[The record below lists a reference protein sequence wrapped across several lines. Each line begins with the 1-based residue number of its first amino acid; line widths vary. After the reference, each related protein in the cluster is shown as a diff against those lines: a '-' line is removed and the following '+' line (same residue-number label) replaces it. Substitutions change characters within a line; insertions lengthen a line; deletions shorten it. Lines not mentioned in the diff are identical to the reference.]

1 MSDRSLTI
9 SQKEGMTLYI
19 SLYDLGL
26 FILFILTVVVC
37 AYLIAVLHRTFC
49 VLGYARDILRA
60 HHTDICEMLS
70 VLPKAMTSV
79 SELAD
84 SLKHT
89 VDQAGS
95 AFVVLQD
102 DISDT
107 VDDLRDSLQTFAVY
121 GKVIYDLFRMIFSK
135 S

>member
-1 MSDRSLTI
+1 M
-9 SQKEGMTLYI
+9 YI

-26 FILFILTVVVC
+26 FILFMITVVVSG
-37 AYLIAVLHRTFC
+37 YLIAVLHRTFC
-49 VLGYARDILRA
+49 VLGYVREILSA
-60 HHTDICEMLS
+60 HNTDICEMLS
-70 VLPKAMTSV
+70 VLPKAMANV

-84 SLKHT
+84 SLKKA

-95 AFVVLQD
+95 AFAFLQN

-107 VDDLRDSLQTFAVY
+107 VDDLRDGLETFAVY
-121 GKVIYDLFRMIFSK
+121 AKVIYDVFRVIFSK